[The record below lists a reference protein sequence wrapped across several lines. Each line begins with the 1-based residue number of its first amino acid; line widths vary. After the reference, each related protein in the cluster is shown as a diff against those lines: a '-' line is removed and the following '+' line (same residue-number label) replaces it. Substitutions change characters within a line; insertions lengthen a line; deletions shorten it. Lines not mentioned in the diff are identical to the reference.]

1 MASVLFWVTYSR
13 LLVDSAGSKEGTM
26 TLDKLIKFW
35 QGMLKVKILLGP
47 TMQLMIEQTVKYLE
61 ELREMKNAK

>member
-1 MASVLFWVTYSR
+1 
-13 LLVDSAGSKEGTM
+13 M